1 MYTIN
6 NDNIVES
13 LEKMAND
20 IQYPPLN
27 GGPTKDDI
35 LAMLRAAAAVIAEL
49 ESDIDDQ
56 DEVADRAEELERAV
70 EEAADKLDDIDT
82 ELTLAQ
88 AYGELEKS
96 KAIEAIQNAIKGV
109 HYNLRE
115 A

>member
-35 LAMLRAAAAVIAEL
+35 LAMLRGASAVIA
-49 ESDIDDQ
+49 
-56 DEVADRAEELERAV
+56 ELERAV

>member
-6 NDNIVES
+6 NDNIVKS

-35 LAMLRAAAAVIAEL
+35 LAMLRGASAVIAEQ
-49 ESDIDDQ
+49 ESYIDDQ
-56 DEVADRAEELERAV
+56 DEATDRVKELESAV
-70 EEAADKLDDIDT
+70 EEAANKLDDIDT
-82 ELTLAQ
+82 DLTLAQ
-88 AYGELEKS
+88 ASGELGES
-96 KAIEAIQNAIKGV
+96 KALEAIQVAIMEV
-109 HYNLRE
+109 RSNLRR

>member
-35 LAMLRAAAAVIAEL
+35 LAMLRGASAVIAEQ
-49 ESDIDDQ
+49 ESYIDDQ
-56 DEVADRAEELERAV
+56 DEATDRVKELESAV
-70 EEAADKLDDIDT
+70 EEAVDKLDDIDT
-82 ELTLAQ
+82 DLTLAR
-88 AYGELEKS
+88 AYGEIGES
-96 KAIEAIQNAIKGV
+96 KALEAIQMSIMAV
-109 HYNLRE
+109 RYNLRE

>member
-35 LAMLRAAAAVIAEL
+35 LAMLRAAAAVTAELTSYIDDYDDYVDRVKEL
-49 ESDIDDQ
+49 ES
-56 DEVADRAEELERAV
+56 AV
-70 EEAADKLDDIDT
+70 EKAANKLDDIVIN
-82 ELTLAQ
+82 LTLAQ
-88 AYGELEKS
+88 ASGELGES
-96 KAIEAIQNAIKGV
+96 KALEAIQGAIMEV
-109 HYNLRE
+109 RSDLRR